1 MISKIQKSSFAIIL
15 AILTTSAINAQKAKE
30 WKLDK
35 AHASVNFS
43 INHFFSAVTGKFSNF
58 DGKFYLNT
66 NNPSNSKITFTI
78 DINSINTGNEKR
90 DKHLQSEDFF
100 NQKKY
105 PKITFKSY
113 KVKEKSDK
121 ELLVYGKLTIKDVTK
136 DIILPMAIKGMIEH
150 PMKKGTMVLGVAFNT
165 KIKRSD
171 FNIGSGKWGET
182 LVIGDEVVI
191 SIPMELNSEK

>member
-1 MISKIQKSSFAIIL
+1 MISKIQKSSLVIIL
-15 AILTTSAINAQKAKE
+15 AILTTSTINAQKAKE

-35 AHASVNFS
+35 SHASVNFS

-58 DGKFYLNT
+58 NGEFYLNT
-66 NNPSNSKITFTI
+66 NTPSNSKINFSI

-90 DKHLQSEDFF
+90 DSHLQSEDFF

-113 KVKEKSDK
+113 KVEEKSDK
-121 ELLVYGKLTIKDVTK
+121 KLLVYGKLTIKNITK

-150 PMKKGTMVLGVAFNT
+150 PMKKGTMVLGVAFDT
-165 KIKRSD
+165 KINRSD

-182 LVIGDEVVI
+182 LIIGDEV
-191 SIPMELNSEK
+191 SITIPIELNSKK